1 MSPQR
6 RHGEPSNEEG
16 STLVRIG
23 VVQLD
28 SGADRAANLAQ
39 IAWHVRAGAAQGA
52 ELLLLPEACTYRGP
66 FRPDAVE
73 DLVGPSMTALRQLAA
88 AQDVA
93 ILVGGIW
100 LESADP
106 ARPYNA
112 SVLIDSGGQVAARYD
127 KVHLFR
133 LADPAVTEDESAVT
147 TPGDVLAMATW
158 RGWNLGLSVCYDL
171 RFPELYR
178 ALARA
183 GADVLCVPANFSAY
197 TGQYHWQPLLQARA
211 IENLCYVLAP
221 AQCGTGADGFVAH
234 GHSLV
239 VDPWGAVQAEAGPD
253 SGLVVAD
260 LSREL
265 LMARRAALASPSET
279 RPEVY
284 AGDIVMGA
292 ASVR

>member
-1 MSPQR
+1 M
-6 RHGEPSNEEG
+6 
-16 STLVRIG
+16 RIG

-39 IAWHVRAGAAQGA
+39 IAGHVQAGAAQGA

-66 FRPDAVE
+66 LRPGAAE
-73 DLVGPSMTALRQLAA
+73 DLDGPSMTELRQLAA
-88 AQDVA
+88 AQGVA
-93 ILVGGIW
+93 VLVGGIW

-106 ARPYNA
+106 ARPFNA
-112 SVLIDSGGQVAARYD
+112 SVLVDSDGQVAARYD

-147 TPGDVLAMATW
+147 TPGDFLAMASW

-171 RFPELYR
+171 RFPEMYR
-178 ALARA
+178 ALAQA
-183 GADVLCVPANFSAY
+183 GADAMCVPANFSAY
-197 TGQYHWQPLLQARA
+197 TGPFHWQPLLQARA

-221 AQCGTGADGFVAH
+221 AQCGTGADGFAAH
-234 GHSLV
+234 GHSMV
-239 VDPWGAVQAEAGPD
+239 VDPWGVVQAEAGPG
-253 SGLVVAD
+253 SGLVLAD
-260 LSREL
+260 LSRDL
-265 LMARRAALASPSET
+265 LGSWRAALASPSEI

-284 AGDIVMGA
+284 ANDIVKGP

>member
-1 MSPQR
+1 
-6 RHGEPSNEEG
+6 
-16 STLVRIG
+16 VRIG
-23 VVQLD
+23 VVQLE

-39 IAWHVRAGAAQGA
+39 IAGQVRAGAAQGA

-66 FRPDAVE
+66 FRPGATE
-73 DLVGPSMTALRQLAA
+73 DLDGPSMTALRQLAA
-88 AQDVA
+88 AHNVA

-100 LESADP
+100 LQSADP

-112 SVLIDSGGQVAARYD
+112 SVLIDSDGQVAARYD

-178 ALARA
+178 ALAHA
-183 GADVLCVPANFSAY
+183 GADVLCVPANFSAT
-197 TGQYHWQPLLQARA
+197 TGAYHWQPLLQARA

-221 AQCGTGADGFVAH
+221 AQCGTGADGFTAH

-239 VDPWGAVQAEAGPD
+239 VDPWGVVQAEAGPG
-253 SGLVVAD
+253 SGLVLAD

-265 LMARRAALASPSET
+265 LGSRRAVLASPRET
-279 RPEVY
+279 RPDVY
-284 AGDIVMGA
+284 AGAIMMGR